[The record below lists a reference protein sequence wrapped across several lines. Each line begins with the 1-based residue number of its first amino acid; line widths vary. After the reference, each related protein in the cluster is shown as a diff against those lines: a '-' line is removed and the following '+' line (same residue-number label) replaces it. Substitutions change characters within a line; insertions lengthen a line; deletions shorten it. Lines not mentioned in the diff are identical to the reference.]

1 MNKVI
6 TISRDYGSGGHSIG
20 RRVAAELG
28 LEIYDKDIVR
38 ETVKASGFDLELV
51 LKEEEDVSKGTSFL
65 KSILANSAHYPDT
78 QEVIHDVQKAVILQF
93 ARKGPCVILG
103 RCADVILRE
112 AGIDAFNVFIYADD
126 IHRAARVTELTGITN
141 PSELQK
147 AMAKKDSSRR
157 NYYTHYTGQKWGD
170 SRNYHL
176 SVDSGM
182 LGADLC
188 VKLIVDAVKSLPD

>member
-1 MNKVI
+1 MNRVI

-51 LKEEEDVSKGTSFL
+51 LQEEEDVSKGTSFL

-112 AGIDAFNVFIYADD
+112 AGIETFNVFIYADD
-126 IHRAARVTELTGITN
+126 IHRAARVSELTGLTD
-141 PSELQK
+141 PSDLQK
-147 AMAKKDSSRR
+147 AVAKKDSSRR

-176 SVDSGM
+176 SLDSGV

-188 VKLIVDAVKSLPD
+188 VKLIVDAVNNLD

>member
-1 MNKVI
+1 MNKVS

-28 LEIYDKDIVR
+28 IEFYDKDIVK
-38 ETVKASGFDLELV
+38 ETVKASGFEPELV
-51 LKEEEDVSKGTSFL
+51 LQEEEDVSKGTSIL

-112 AGIDAFNVFIYADD
+112 AGIEAFNVFIYADN
-126 IHRAARVTELTGITN
+126 IHRGARVTELTGITN
-141 PSELQK
+141 PSELQR
-147 AMAKKDSSRR
+147 AIAKKDSTRR
-157 NYYTHYTGQKWGD
+157 NYYTHYTGQRWGD
-170 SRNYHL
+170 SRNYNL
-176 SVDSGM
+176 SLDSGA

-188 VKLIVDAVKSLPD
+188 VKLIVDAVNNMD

>member
-6 TISRDYGSGGHSIG
+6 TISRDYGSGGHTIG
-20 RRVAAELG
+20 KRVAEELG

-38 ETVKASGFDLELV
+38 ETVRASGFDMELV
-51 LKEEEDVSKGTSFL
+51 VQEEEEISKGNSFL
-65 KSILANSAHYPDT
+65 RSILANSAHYPDT
-78 QEVIHDVQKAVILQF
+78 QGVIHDVQKAVILQF

-112 AGIDAFNVFIYADD
+112 AGVDAFNVFIYSDD

-141 PSELQK
+141 PTELQK
-147 AMAKKDSSRR
+147 AIAKKDSSRR

-170 SRNYHL
+170 SHNYHL
-176 SVDSGM
+176 SLDSGK
-182 LGADLC
+182 LGVDLC
-188 VKLIVDAVKSLPD
+188 VKLIVDAIKNMD

>member
-20 RRVAAELG
+20 RRVAQELG
-28 LEIYDKDIVR
+28 IEIYDKDIVR
-38 ETVKASGFDLELV
+38 ETVRASGFDLELV
-51 LKEEEDVSKGTSFL
+51 LREEEEISKGTSFL

-78 QEVIHDVQKAVILQF
+78 QEAIHDVQKAVILQF

-126 IHRAARVTELTGITN
+126 IHRAARVAELTGITD

-147 AMAKKDSSRR
+147 AIAKKDSSRR

-170 SRNYHL
+170 SRNYNL
-176 SVDSGM
+176 SLDSGT

-188 VKLIVDAVKSLPD
+188 VKLIVDAVNSME

>member
-51 LKEEEDVSKGTSFL
+51 LKEEEEVSKGTSFL

-126 IHRAARVTELTGITN
+126 IHRGARVTELTGITDPTSCRRPL
-141 PSELQK
+141 PSW
-147 AMAKKDSSRR
+147 A
-157 NYYTHYTGQKWGD
+157 
-170 SRNYHL
+170 
-176 SVDSGM
+176 
-182 LGADLC
+182 
-188 VKLIVDAVKSLPD
+188 I